1 MGAYMPLESSSLPIG
16 TLVPPYHCKI
26 DSILTTDTKA
36 QVWDNCIP
44 GRQDEILDDAAL
56 RRRLASYVRRLPF
69 TRIMK
74 EIMDV
79 CSAFVLTLTTDFILE
94 K

>member
-1 MGAYMPLESSSLPIG
+1 VQFLIGTTLMGAYMPLESSSLPIG

-56 RRRLASYVRRLPF
+56 RRRLASYTLFWKNNGEGVRLKDP
-69 TRIMK
+69 K
-74 EIMDV
+74 
-79 CSAFVLTLTTDFILE
+79 FVLV
-94 K
+94 